1 MPLSQ
6 NGAKGDIIKSPTNK
20 YLLRS
25 LLGFGS
31 FGSVWKCST
40 PGKEQVAVKICT
52 GAGQRMQARLTKEFE
67 LGRTASDLLRGHGL
81 TPCVVESFMWQRGW
95 LSMDYFVTVMEY
107 IEGVDLGD
115 FMEAMMKTSRGMV
128 TRDMS
133 LILGDLSVALDFLH
147 RATPQFLH
155 RDLKPENVMLSTQG
169 RVCLCDF
176 GTSRGLEAGG
186 VAMTRC
192 GTVQY
197 LAPEVV
203 AGRGYGTAADIWS
216 LGTLAY
222 EMACLALLFDADSPD
237 ALRRQQRRL
246 VTSGVEIPEGVPA
259 ILAEFILKCLQLDPS
274 KRATAWDL
282 RHLPLVT
289 QPLDWNTVGVRL
301 GARVTIARAV
311 RRGEEPPPM
320 PRRKQATSDPQQA
333 EAYQPR
339 EAQPL
344 PPSDQEIADCDGEES
359 DAFLE
364 GHERIFYQLR
374 QAVDG
379 WFRQGKTLVR
389 KEE

>member
-67 LGRTASDLLRGHGL
+67 LGRTASDLLRDHGL
-81 TPCVVESFMWQRGW
+81 TPGVVESFVWQKGW

-107 IEGVDLGD
+107 IEGLDLRD
-115 FMEAMMKTSRGMV
+115 FMETLQGSKR
-128 TRDMS
+128 
-133 LILGDLSVALDFLH
+133 
-147 RATPQFLH
+147 FLH
-155 RDLKPENVMLSTQG
+155 RDLKPDNVMLSTQG

-176 GTSRGLEAGG
+176 GTSRALEAGG